1 MGGGALDGI
10 ARRGATRARMATSVN
25 AIDEEL
31 AALERALATLSSD
44 EEADGGAAS
53 ASKSRERRKK
63 SKKSKKEKRARRRSS
78 SSEAP
83 DVLVGG
89 EDLPR
94 IEPLPRELLPEG
106 NDYKGKGTSFL
117 GKRGSG
123 QPTASAAASGGTT
136 TAGAPRNEL
145 ERRLAMRN
153 DRPRCEVCQMD
164 FTSDAQFEEHKRG
177 KKHLAKARAVS
188 GGGGGGGRGA
198 GDAGGGRRY
207 VKPPAGPHCDMCRKI
222 FTSEA
227 QKAEHYGGKWHK
239 ARERGELPPSNRPFS

>member
-1 MGGGALDGI
+1 M
-10 ARRGATRARMATSVN
+10 ARSVN

-44 EEADGGAAS
+44 EEDEGGVAS
-53 ASKSRERRKK
+53 TSDSREERKQRKK
-63 SKKSKKEKRARRRSS
+63 RKKEKRARGRTSS
-78 SSEAP
+78 DEEAEAAP

-94 IEPLPRELLPEG
+94 IQPLPRELLPEG

-117 GKRGSG
+117 GKRGAG
-123 QPTASAAASGGTT
+123 QPTASAASGGTT

-164 FTSDAQFEEHKRG
+164 FTSGAQFEEHKRG
-177 KKHLAKARAVS
+177 KKHLAKARAAN
-188 GGGGGGGRGA
+188 GGGGGGRG
-198 GDAGGGRRY
+198 AGGGRRY
-207 VKPPAGPHCDMCRKI
+207 VKPPPGPHCELCRKI
-222 FTSEA
+222 FTSEV
-227 QKAEHYGGKWHK
+227 QKVEHYGGKWHK
-239 ARERGELPPSNRPFS
+239 ARERGEMPPSNRPYS

>member
-1 MGGGALDGI
+1 MDGI

-44 EEADGGAAS
+44 EEADGGAVS
-53 ASKSRERRKK
+53 GSESRERRKK
-63 SKKSKKEKRARRRSS
+63 SKKSTKSTKEKRARRRSS

-94 IEPLPRELLPEG
+94 IKPLPRELLPEG

-153 DRPRCEVCQMD
+153 DRPRCEVCEMD

-177 KKHLAKARAVS
+177 KKHLAKARAAS
-188 GGGGGGGRGA
+188 GGRG
-198 GDAGGGRRY
+198 AGGGRRY
-207 VKPPAGPHCDMCRKI
+207 VKPPAGPHCELCRKI

-239 ARERGELPPSNRPFS
+239 ARERGEMPPSNRPFS